1 MTARKIFE
9 SYFKCDDEFVY
20 MPDETLQQRFKVY
33 DMRRNEIEMVVIR
46 ISSPNQPFT
55 YFFKLP
61 STMQSVYKVIQKF
74 RR

>member
-1 MTARKIFE
+1 MTAREIFE

-33 DMRRNEIEMVVIR
+33 DMRRNQIEMAVIR

-61 STMQSVYKVIQKF
+61 SEMQSVYKVIQKF

>member
-1 MTARKIFE
+1 MTAREIFE

-33 DMRRNEIEMVVIR
+33 DMRRNEIEMAVIR

-55 YFFKLP
+55 YFFKLHGK
-61 STMQSVYKVIQKF
+61 MQSVYKVIQKF

>member
-1 MTARKIFE
+1 MTAREIFE

-33 DMRRNEIEMVVIR
+33 DMRRNEIEMAVIR
-46 ISSPNQPFT
+46 ISSPNQPCT
-55 YFFKLP
+55 YFFKLY
-61 STMQSVYKVIQKF
+61 SEMQGVYKVIQKF

>member
-1 MTARKIFE
+1 MTAREIFE

-33 DMRRNEIEMVVIR
+33 DMRRNEIEMAVIR

-55 YFFKLP
+55 YFFKLH
-61 STMQSVYKVIQKF
+61 SAMQSVYKVIQKF

>member
-1 MTARKIFE
+1 MTTREIFE

-33 DMRRNEIEMVVIR
+33 DMRRNEIEMAVIR

-55 YFFKLP
+55 YFFKLR
-61 STMQSVYKVIQKF
+61 SEMQSVYKVIKKF

>member
-1 MTARKIFE
+1 MTAREIFE

-33 DMRRNEIEMVVIR
+33 DTRRNEIEMVVIR

-61 STMQSVYKVIQKF
+61 SEMQSVYKVIRKF

>member
-1 MTARKIFE
+1 MTAREIFE

-33 DMRRNEIEMVVIR
+33 DIQRNDISMAVIR
-46 ISSPNQPFT
+46 ISPPNQIVT
-55 YFFKLP
+55 YVFKI
-61 STMQSVYKVIQKF
+61 SSEMQSVYKVIRKF

>member
-1 MTARKIFE
+1 MTAREIFE
-9 SYFKCDDEFVY
+9 SYFKCNDEFVY

-33 DMRRNEIEMVVIR
+33 DMRRNEIEMAVIR

-55 YFFKLP
+55 HFFKLH
-61 STMQSVYKVIQKF
+61 SEMQSVYKVIQKF

>member
-1 MTARKIFE
+1 MTGIELFE
-9 SYFKCDDEFVY
+9 NYFKTGDVFVY

-33 DMRRNEIEMVVIR
+33 DMRRNEIEMAVIR

-55 YFFKLP
+55 YFFKLH
-61 STMQSVYKVIQKF
+61 SEMQSVYKVIQKF

>member
-1 MTARKIFE
+1 MTAREIFE

-33 DMRRNEIEMVVIR
+33 DIQRNDISMAVIR
-46 ISSPNQPFT
+46 ISSPNQIVT
-55 YFFKLP
+55 YFFKI
-61 STMQSVYKVIQKF
+61 SSEMQSVYKVIRKF

>member
-1 MTARKIFE
+1 MIAREIFE
-9 SYFKCDDEFVY
+9 NYFKCDDEFVY

-33 DMRRNEIEMVVIR
+33 DMRRNEIEMAVIR

-55 YFFKLP
+55 YFFKLHGE
-61 STMQSVYKVIQKF
+61 MQSVYKVIQKF

>member
-1 MTARKIFE
+1 MTAREIFE

-33 DMRRNEIEMVVIR
+33 DMRRNEIEMAVIR

-55 YFFKLP
+55 YFFKLL
-61 STMQSVYKVIQKF
+61 SEMQSVYKVIQKF

>member
-1 MTARKIFE
+1 MTAREIFE
-9 SYFKCDDEFVY
+9 NYFKCNDEFVY
-20 MPDETLQQRFKVY
+20 LPDETLQQRFKVY
-33 DMRRNEIEMVVIR
+33 DMRRNEIEMAVIR

-61 STMQSVYKVIQKF
+61 SEMQSVYKVIQKF

>member
-1 MTARKIFE
+1 MTAREIFE

-33 DMRRNEIEMVVIR
+33 DMRRNEIEMAVIR

-61 STMQSVYKVIQKF
+61 NEMQSVYKVIRKF

>member
-1 MTARKIFE
+1 MTAREIFE

-20 MPDETLQQRFKVY
+20 MPDATLQQRFKVY
-33 DMRRNEIEMVVIR
+33 DMRRNEIEMAVIR

-61 STMQSVYKVIQKF
+61 SEMQSVYKVIRKF

>member
-1 MTARKIFE
+1 MTAREIFE
-9 SYFKCDDEFVY
+9 NYFKCNDEFVY

-33 DMRRNEIEMVVIR
+33 DMRRNEIEMAVIR

-61 STMQSVYKVIQKF
+61 SEMQSVYKVIQKF

>member
-1 MTARKIFE
+1 MTAREIFE

-33 DMRRNEIEMVVIR
+33 DMRRNEIEMAVIR

-61 STMQSVYKVIQKF
+61 SEMQSIYKVIQKF

>member
-1 MTARKIFE
+1 MTVREIFE

-33 DMRRNEIEMVVIR
+33 DMRRNEIEMAVIR

-61 STMQSVYKVIQKF
+61 SEMQSVYKVIQKF

>member
-1 MTARKIFE
+1 MTAREIFE

-33 DMRRNEIEMVVIR
+33 DIQRNDISMAVIR
-46 ISSPNQPFT
+46 ISPPNQIVT
-55 YFFKLP
+55 YFFKI
-61 STMQSVYKVIQKF
+61 SSEMQSVYKVIRKF

>member
-1 MTARKIFE
+1 MTTREIFE
-9 SYFKCDDEFVY
+9 NYFKCDDEFVY

-33 DMRRNEIEMVVIR
+33 DIRRNEIEMAVIR

-55 YFFKLP
+55 YFFKI
-61 STMQSVYKVIQKF
+61 SNEISSVYKVIRKF

>member
-1 MTARKIFE
+1 MTAREIFE

-20 MPDETLQQRFKVY
+20 MPDEILQQRFKVY
-33 DMRRNEIEMVVIR
+33 DMRRNEIEMAVIR

-61 STMQSVYKVIQKF
+61 SEMQSVYKVIQKF

>member
-1 MTARKIFE
+1 MTAREIFE

-33 DMRRNEIEMVVIR
+33 DMRRNEIKMAVIR

-55 YFFKLP
+55 YFFKLY
-61 STMQSVYKVIQKF
+61 SEMQSVYKVIQKF

>member
-1 MTARKIFE
+1 MTAREIFE

-33 DMRRNEIEMVVIR
+33 DMRRNEIEMDVIR

-61 STMQSVYKVIQKF
+61 SEMQSVYKVIQKF